1 MTINESKVI
10 LWDDG
15 GNRLWLF
22 SVPDEDQYRYIE
34 DKPCIT
40 FGIAYENAFFKGQDV
55 VTLFDHYL
63 SETVSELEKV
73 CESRDGSFRL
83 SDVGGDSDC
92 FIDFKKL
99 SLGALSVSGRLGAT
113 FSSHSLTFEFVA
125 DQTLLEPLI
134 KSLRI
139 S

>member
-1 MTINESKVI
+1 MTINDSEVI

-15 GNRLWLF
+15 GNKLWLF
-22 SVPDEDQYRYIE
+22 SVPVEDQYRYIE
-34 DKPCIT
+34 GKPCIT
-40 FGIAYENAFFKGQDV
+40 FGIAYENAFFKGQDLI
-55 VTLFDHYL
+55 TIFDHYL
-63 SETVSELEKV
+63 SETVSELENL

-113 FSSHSLTFEFVA
+113 FSSHSLSFEFIA

-134 KSLRI
+134 KSLKNN
-139 S
+139 

>member
-1 MTINESKVI
+1 MTINESIVM
-10 LWDDG
+10 LWDDD
-15 GNRLWLF
+15 GNKLWLF
-22 SVPDEDQYRYIE
+22 SVPVEDQYRYIE
-34 DKPCIT
+34 GKPCIT

-55 VTLFDHYL
+55 ITIFDHYL
-63 SETVSELEKV
+63 TETISEIENVS
-73 CESRDGSFRL
+73 ESRDGSFRL

-113 FSSHSLTFEFVA
+113 FSSHSLTFEFIA

-139 S
+139 N